1 MLGIIWG
8 AALEEW
14 SLSQSRD
21 TSKVKL
27 AFAYPGKDGDVEDK
41 DTDEGTELSETGD
54 EEPNPRSQ
62 KKTRTQRLTEVCWK
76 YIASLTLLSQIVTD
90 NKKSREKRR
99 RQ

>member
-27 AFAYPGKDGDVEDK
+27 AFA
-41 DTDEGTELSETGD
+41 
-54 EEPNPRSQ
+54 
-62 KKTRTQRLTEVCWK
+62 
-76 YIASLTLLSQIVTD
+76 
-90 NKKSREKRR
+90 
-99 RQ
+99 